1 MCLHKNH
8 QRRSFH
14 RLAVRV
20 KHGVKRFDLVYR
32 LGGGKHAS
40 LVCRIH
46 SDGIA
51 HGVGRIL
58 GARLVDIVH
67 HAGRITVL
75 IDII

>member
-51 HGVGRIL
+51 HASAAFLEPGL
-58 GARLVDIVH
+58 L
-67 HAGRITVL
+67 T
-75 IDII
+75 